1 MVTPSLSS
9 ETFDFVIVGG
19 GTAGCVLANRL
30 SAHPNVRVLLL
41 EAGGADDYVWVRI
54 PVGYLYCMGNP
65 RTDWCFRTETQ
76 RGLGGRALNYP
87 RGRVLGGCSSINGM
101 IYVRG
106 QAADYDHWRQLG
118 NIGWGA
124 DDVMPAFRKLEDFA
138 AGDLGIHGEGG
149 EVRIEKQRL
158 HWPLLDAIADAADAA
173 GIPKRASITA
183 SDEDGV
189 GYFSVTQRR
198 GVRWSAATAFL
209 RPALKRPNLTVATKA
224 VTQRVVFEGRRA
236 TGVEYVHDGTL
247 KMARANG
254 SVILAAGAIGSPH
267 LLEVSGIGDAGRL
280 KALHIPVVHHAPG
293 VGENLQDHL
302 QLRCVYKVTG
312 AATLNARVRTLFGKA
327 MIGAEYMLFR
337 TGPMSMAPSQLGL
350 FARSDAAVATPDIEF
365 HIQPLSLDRF
375 GEPLHAFPAFT
386 IAPCNLRPRSRGAV
400 HAHSPDISAAP
411 RIDPNYLS
419 DPYDRQVA
427 ASALRLTR
435 RIVAQE
441 PLRRYA
447 PVEYVPGVH
456 FETDDDLAKAAG
468 QVGSTIFH
476 PVGTARM
483 GQDGGTVVDERL
495 RVRGVEGLRV
505 IDAAIMPT
513 ITSGN
518 TNAPTMAI
526 AEIGASMAVK
536 DLGF

>member
-1 MVTPSLSS
+1 MADAATD
-9 ETFDFVIVGG
+9 TFDFIIIGG

-30 SAHPNVRVLLL
+30 SANPKARVLLL
-41 EAGGADDYVWVRI
+41 EAGGKDDYIWVRI

-65 RTDWCFRTETQ
+65 RTDWCFRTDTQ
-76 RGLGGRALNYP
+76 SGLGGRALNYP

-106 QAADYDHWRQLG
+106 QRRDYDQWRQLG
-118 NIGWGA
+118 NVGWGS
-124 DDVMPAFRKLEDFA
+124 DDILPLFHKLEDFA
-138 AGDLGIHGEGG
+138 AGDLGIHGGGG

-158 HWPLLDAIADAADAA
+158 HWPLLDAIADAAAAA
-173 GIPKRASITA
+173 GIPKRPNITT
-183 SDEDGV
+183 SDDEGV

-198 GVRWSAATAFL
+198 GFRWSASTAFL
-209 RPALKRPNLTVATKA
+209 KPVLSRPNLTVATKA
-224 VTQRVVFEGRRA
+224 VTQRILFEDRRA
-236 TGVEYVHDGTL
+236 AGVEFAQGGTL
-247 KMARANG
+247 RTARAKA
-254 SVILAAGAIGSPH
+254 SVILAAGAVGSPH
-267 LLEVSGIGDAGRL
+267 LLEISGVGDARRL
-280 KALHIPVVHHAPG
+280 KSLHIDVVQNLPG

-302 QLRCVYKVTG
+302 QLRCIYKVTG
-312 AATLNARVRTLFGKA
+312 AATLNERVRSWFGKA
-327 MIGAEYMLFR
+327 LIGAEYALFR

-350 FARSDAAVATPDIEF
+350 FARSDRAVETPDIEF

-386 IAPCNLRPRSRGAV
+386 MAPCNLRPRSRGSV
-400 HAHSPDISAAP
+400 HLTIPDIGKPP

-419 DPYDRQVA
+419 DPHDRLVA
-427 ASALRLTR
+427 AHALRLTR

-447 PVEYVPGVH
+447 PVEYVPGLH
-456 FETDDDLAKAAG
+456 YESDEDLAKAAG

-483 GQDGGTVVDERL
+483 GTDAGAVVDERL
-495 RVRGVEGLRV
+495 RVRGLEGLRV
-505 IDAAIMPT
+505 IDASVMPT

-518 TNAPTMAI
+518 TNAPVMVI
-526 AEIGASMAVK
+526 AEKGAAMVLEDSRI
-536 DLGF
+536 

>member
-1 MVTPSLSS
+1 MTSSLPS

-30 SAHPNVRVLLL
+30 SANPNVRVLLL
-41 EAGGADDYVWVRI
+41 EAGGADDYIWVRI

-76 RGLGGRALNYP
+76 RGLGERALNYP

-106 QAADYDHWRQLG
+106 QRADYDHWRQLG

-124 DDVMPAFRKLEDFA
+124 DDVMPAFQKLEDFA
-138 AGDLGIHGEGG
+138 AGDLGIHGQGG

-173 GIPKRASITA
+173 GIPKRANITT
-183 SDEDGV
+183 SDADGV

-198 GVRWSAATAFL
+198 GLRWSAATAFL

-224 VTQRVVFEGRRA
+224 VTQRILFEGRRA
-236 TGVEYVHDGTL
+236 TGVEYLQDGVLRTV
-247 KMARANG
+247 RAKA

-267 LLEVSGIGDAGRL
+267 LLEVSGVGDGARL

-293 VGENLQDHL
+293 VGANLQDHL
-302 QLRCVYKVTG
+302 QLRCVYKITG
-312 AATLNARVRTLFGKA
+312 AATLNERVRTWFGKA
-327 MIGAEYMLFR
+327 MIGAEYMFFR

-350 FARSDAAVATPDIEF
+350 FARSDAAVETPDIEF

-400 HAHSPDISAAP
+400 HARGPDVATAP
-411 RIDPNYLS
+411 TIDPNYLS
-419 DPYDRQVA
+419 DPHDRFVA
-427 ASALRLTR
+427 ANALRLTR

-447 PVEYVPGVH
+447 PVEYVPGAH
-456 FETDDDLAKAAG
+456 FETDDELAKAAG

-483 GQDGGTVVDERL
+483 GRDALAVVDERL
-495 RVRGVEGLRV
+495 RVHGLDGLRV
-505 IDAAIMPT
+505 IDASVMPT

-518 TNAPTMAI
+518 TNAPTMMI
-526 AEIGASMAVK
+526 AEKGAAMALK

>member
-1 MVTPSLSS
+1 MTPL
-9 ETFDFVIVGG
+9 TDTYDFIIVGG

-30 SAHPNVRVLLL
+30 SANPKVRVLLL
-41 EAGGADDYVWVRI
+41 EAGGKDDYIWVRI

-65 RTDWCFRTETQ
+65 RTDWCFRTESQ
-76 RGLGGRALNYP
+76 KGLAGRALNYP

-106 QAADYDHWRQLG
+106 QKADYDHWRQLG
-118 NIGWGA
+118 NIGWAA
-124 DDVMPAFRKLEDFA
+124 DDVMDSFHKLEDFA
-138 AGDLGIHGEGG
+138 AGEIGIHGAGG

-158 HWPLLDAIADAADAA
+158 HWPLLDAIADAAAAA
-173 GIPKRASITA
+173 GIPKRASITT
-183 SDEDGV
+183 SDTDGV

-198 GVRWSAATAFL
+198 GLRWSAATAFL
-209 RPALKRPNLTVATKA
+209 RPAMKRANLTVITHA
-224 VTQRVVFEGRRA
+224 VTQKILFEGRRA
-236 TGVEYVHDGTL
+236 VGVEYLEGRAR
-247 KMARANG
+247 KIARANAC
-254 SVILAAGAIGSPH
+254 VILAAGAIGSPH
-267 LLEVSGIGDAGRL
+267 LLEVSGVGDGARL
-280 KALHIPVVHHAPG
+280 KSLHIPLVHHAPG

-312 AATLNARVRTLFGKA
+312 AATLNERVRTLFGKA
-327 MIGAEYMLFR
+327 LIGAEYALFR
-337 TGPMSMAPSQLGL
+337 SGPMSMAPSQLGL
-350 FARSDAAVATPDIEF
+350 FARSDAAMETPDIEF

-386 IAPCNLRPRSRGAV
+386 MAPCNLRPRSRGAV
-400 HAHSPDISAAP
+400 HATSPDVATAP
-411 RIDPNYLS
+411 KIDPNYLS
-419 DPYDRQVA
+419 DPHDRLLA

-447 PVEYVPGVH
+447 PVEYMPGLH
-456 FETDDDLAKAAG
+456 FESDDELASAAG

-483 GQDGGTVVDERL
+483 GQDAGAVVDERL
-495 RVRGVEGLRV
+495 RVRGLEGLRV
-505 IDAAIMPT
+505 VDASVMPT

-518 TNAPTMAI
+518 TNAPVMVI
-526 AEIGASMAVK
+526 AEKGAAMALK
-536 DLGF
+536 DTGF

>member
-1 MVTPSLSS
+1 MS
-9 ETFDFVIVGG
+9 EVAGKTFDFVIVGA

-30 SAHPNVRVLLL
+30 SANPKARVLLI
-41 EAGGADDYVWVRI
+41 EAGGQDDYIWVRI

-65 RTDWCFRTETQ
+65 RTDWCFRTESQ
-76 RGLGGRALNYP
+76 KGLGGKALNYP
-87 RGRVLGGCSSINGM
+87 RGRVVGGCSSINGM

-106 QAADYDHWRQLG
+106 QRADYDHWRQLG
-118 NIGWGA
+118 NVGWSA
-124 DDVMPAFRKLEDFA
+124 DDVIHHFHKLEDFA

-158 HWPLLDAIADAADAA
+158 HWPILDAIADAAAAA
-173 GIPKRASITA
+173 GIPKRASITT
-183 SDEDGV
+183 SDNDGV

-198 GVRWSAATAFL
+198 GFRWSAATAFL
-209 RPALKRPNLTVATKA
+209 RPALKRSNLTVATKA
-224 VTQRVVFEGRRA
+224 VTQRILFEGQRA
-236 TGVEYVHDGTL
+236 TGVEYDQDGVL
-247 KMARANG
+247 KTARANA

-267 LLEVSGIGDAGRL
+267 LLEVSGVGDANRL

-302 QLRCVYKVTG
+302 QLRCIYKVQG
-312 AATLNARVRTLFGKA
+312 AATLNERVRTLFGKA
-327 MIGAEYMLFR
+327 RIGLEYALFR
-337 TGPMSMAPSQLGL
+337 SGPMSMAPSQLGL
-350 FARSDAAVATPDIEF
+350 FARSEPSVETPDIEF

-386 IAPCNLRPRSRGAV
+386 IAPCNLRPRSRGTV
-400 HAHSPDISAAP
+400 HLTSPNVGQAP

-419 DPYDRQVA
+419 DPHDRRVA
-427 ASALRLTR
+427 ANALRLTR

-447 PVEYVPGVH
+447 PVEYVPGLH
-456 FETDDDLAKAAG
+456 YESEEDLSKAAG

-483 GQDGGTVVDERL
+483 GQDAAAVVDERL
-495 RVRGVEGLRV
+495 RVRGLEGLRV
-505 IDAAIMPT
+505 IDASVMPT

-518 TNAPTMAI
+518 TNAPVMVIAAKGAAMAL
-526 AEIGASMAVK
+526 EDS
-536 DLGF
+536 GF

>member
-1 MVTPSLSS
+1 MSPLTD
-9 ETFDFVIVGG
+9 TYDFIIVGG

-30 SAHPNVRVLLL
+30 SANPKVRVLLL
-41 EAGGADDYVWVRI
+41 EAGGKDDYIWVRI

-65 RTDWCFRTETQ
+65 RTDWCFRTESQ
-76 RGLGGRALNYP
+76 KGLAGRALNYP

-106 QAADYDHWRQLG
+106 QKADYDHWRQLG

-124 DDVMPAFRKLEDFA
+124 DDVMESFHKLEDFA
-138 AGDLGIHGEGG
+138 AGDLGMHGTGG

-158 HWPLLDAIADAADAA
+158 HWPLLDAIADAAVAA
-173 GIPKRASITA
+173 GIPKRASITT
-183 SDEDGV
+183 SDTDGV

-198 GVRWSAATAFL
+198 GLRWSAATAFL
-209 RPALKRPNLTVATKA
+209 RPAMKRANLTVVTSA
-224 VTQRVVFEGRRA
+224 VTQKILFEGRRA
-236 TGVEYVHDGTL
+236 VGVEYLEGRAL
-247 KMARANG
+247 KIARANA

-267 LLEVSGIGDAGRL
+267 LLEVSGVGDGARL
-280 KALHIPVVHHAPG
+280 KSLHIPLVHHAPG

-312 AATLNARVRTLFGKA
+312 AATLNERVRTLFGKA
-327 MIGAEYMLFR
+327 LIGAEYALFR
-337 TGPMSMAPSQLGL
+337 SGPMSMAPSQLGL
-350 FARSDAAVATPDIEF
+350 FARSDAAMETPDIEF

-386 IAPCNLRPRSRGAV
+386 MAPCNLRPRSRGAV
-400 HAHSPDISAAP
+400 HAISPDVATAP
-411 RIDPNYLS
+411 KIDPNYLA
-419 DPYDRQVA
+419 DPHDRLVA
-427 ASALRLTR
+427 ARALRLTR

-447 PVEYVPGVH
+447 PVEYMPGLH
-456 FETDDDLAKAAG
+456 FESDDELASAAG

-483 GQDGGTVVDERL
+483 GQDAGAVVDERL
-495 RVRGVEGLRV
+495 RVRGLDGLRV
-505 IDAAIMPT
+505 VDASVMPA

-518 TNAPTMAI
+518 TNAPVMVIAEKGATMAL
-526 AEIGASMAVK
+526 K
-536 DLGF
+536 DAGF